1 MSAIVRSGTPTPISR
16 DGRTLRVKGWEQHA
30 VVQAC
35 ARVIT
40 DVTATIPYVALGPLR
55 PDGTR
60 EPLPSSH
67 PLARLLAAPAPRMTP
82 RTMRAAI
89 ALDLVVYGNA
99 LLRID
104 RTVPRALA
112 LRRVNPEGLSEVYV
126 DGDGDAVRYVWTD
139 VHGRVIQAGV
149 EDVLHFRDLAIQSPR
164 TPDVFGFPRAAAA
177 LVDIA
182 SDLEA
187 SSYVRQVVGNDGAP
201 PFIVMMHEQ
210 ATAGDAIAMQER
222 YIERQVNRGRRG
234 VPEFLGGVRDVK
246 SLGFTLSDLEF
257 PNLRRISREDICAA
271 FGVDPRMV
279 GIGSASNDG
288 GLSGSQY
295 QEARARLVH
304 HTVEP
309 LLHLVEDELTTWLA
323 PEFGDCAVQYDR
335 EALRDLVEDD
345 AATSERIRAEWA
357 ASLRSWDEARA
368 ALKLPS
374 EVEPST
380 LFVLPTNDI
389 VSAGRLQ
396 VDMGEVDELLAQPEP
411 STEMPATVGPTG
423 DVQATALNGAQVEA
437 LKAIIAEVAIG
448 NLPAATARPLILA
461 SFPGVAESLVDAMLS
476 GLNGFTPPQPEA
488 PQPPPAPAPD
498 GTRSQVRNGD
508 GFEMEPEDEPE
519 ELLTREAQWRAF
531 DRSAAADE
539 PKYRQAAN
547 EQFGR
552 DQARVR
558 RIVTS
563 GTTRADGLTPAQI
576 ERIIK
581 AVGDAF
587 SEDGEA
593 YEEWLR
599 GFEPLIGGTYRDGYT
614 GTAKKFGYPV
624 DIASPQVAAAIRERA
639 TRLATLVGR
648 TTAREITAAVLAA
661 NEAGLS
667 ARQAAKLIDETVFGG
682 MAGKRATVIARTET
696 VGALNRGNYDSAQ
709 ASGVFQSKEWLT
721 QGDDR
726 VRDSHADIDGERV
739 AIDGPF
745 SNGLASPGD
754 NDAPADEV
762 IQCRCTLLFHTD
774 PV

>member
-1 MSAIVRSGTPTPISR
+1 MIRQLFQRFLPAAPGTASPGGPSAVSAIVRSGTPTPITR

-40 DVTATIPYVALGPLR
+40 DVTATIPFVALGPLR
-55 PDGTR
+55 PDGSR
-60 EPLPSSH
+60 EPLPATH
-67 PLARLLAAPAPRMTP
+67 PLARLLATPAPRMTP
-82 RTMRAAI
+82 RTMRAGI

-104 RTVPRALA
+104 RTVPGALA

-126 DGDGDAVRYVWTD
+126 DGDGDAVRYVWSD
-139 VHGRVIQAGV
+139 VHGRVIQASV
-149 EDVLHFRDLAIQSPR
+149 EDVLHFRDLAIQAPQ

-234 VPEFLGGVRDVK
+234 VPEFLGGVKDVK
-246 SLGFTLSDLEF
+246 ALGFTLSDLEF

-323 PEFGDCAVQYDR
+323 PEFGDTAIQYDR

-345 AATSERIRAEWA
+345 TATSERIRAEWA
-357 ASLRSWDEARA
+357 ASLRSWDEARQ
-368 ALKLPS
+368 ALKLP
-374 EVEPST
+374 VDTDPMA
-380 LFVLPTNDI
+380 LFQLPPAAAI
-389 VSAGRLQ
+389 VPAARLVIDMAKVDAALAAASAPPT
-396 VDMGEVDELLAQPEP
+396 PEP
-411 STEMPATVGPTG
+411 DADGPE
-423 DVQATALNGAQVEA
+423 D
-437 LKAIIAEVAIG
+437 
-448 NLPAATARPLILA
+448 
-461 SFPGVAESLVDAMLS
+461 
-476 GLNGFTPPQPEA
+476 TP
-488 PQPPPAPAPD
+488 
-498 GTRSQVRNGD
+498 
-508 GFEMEPEDEPE
+508 DEPE
-519 ELLTREAQWRAF
+519 AAERAQVRSDAPVTRAELWGKF
-531 DRSAAADE
+531 DLAARADE
-539 PKYRQAAN
+539 DEYRDAALI
-547 EQFGR
+547 QFGR
-552 DQARVR
+552 DRARVNAIMAR
-558 RIVTS
+558 ESAV
-563 GTTRADGLTPAQI
+563 RADISPEKLQ
-576 ERIIK
+576 RIIK
-581 AVGDAF
+581 TVKDAF

-593 YEEWLR
+593 YEEWLAS
-599 GFEPLIGGTYRDGYT
+599 FEPLIAGTYRKGYLAT
-614 GTAKKFGYPV
+614 GREFGYPV
-624 DIASPQVAAAIRERA
+624 DIASPRVAAAIRERA
-639 TRLATLVGR
+639 TRLATLVGE
-648 TTAREITAAVLAA
+648 TTAREVTAAVLAA

-682 MAGKRATVIARTET
+682 MASKRSTVIARTET

-709 ASGVFQSKEWLT
+709 ASGVFASKEWLT

-726 VRDSHADIDGERV
+726 VRESHADIDGERV
-739 AIDGPF
+739 EIDGPF

-774 PV
+774 PP